1 MAEIFHQSF
10 QVLHDGREHGL
21 LVHVG
26 HASIASPPEAMGLFG
41 LAEQMFDAV
50 TRFSGDLV
58 ATCTRQIPGGDKRF
72 GLSELLTPF
81 AQVFQISASPL
92 PDGDC
97 GRLADK
103 QRDVGGN
110 PACHKS
116 SDCFRVAVKRVGAQ
130 GSWGDAV
137 ALMEPVQQG
146 SGRLPSRAAPPE
158 MRVADVAT
166 ITRLLVSARL

>member
-26 HASIASPPEAMGLFG
+26 HASIGSPPEAMGLFG

-50 TRFSGDLV
+50 TKFSGDLV

-97 GRLADK
+97 GRLAQK
-103 QRDVGGN
+103 FFKGRFVFPTIVGMRAG
-110 PACHKS
+110 S
-116 SDCFRVAVKRVGAQ
+116 ILFRVNDLSPDSVAKIDGA
-130 GSWGDAV
+130 
-137 ALMEPVQQG
+137 L
-146 SGRLPSRAAPPE
+146 R
-158 MRVADVAT
+158 
-166 ITRLLVSARL
+166 